1 MTLAH
6 TSMDACIQQTR
17 YHRAAG
23 DQWHS
28 RSQRIELSPCESRR
42 RCPKVQ
48 WDSQD
53 TVPSMLHVC
62 SSAEL
67 SKVGCKMASS
77 SIARIELC
85 HSVVRASDQADYW
98 RLLMGLLKQLVHMHF
113 PPRFWSG
120 NVVFSPETN
129 HKKTLS
135 QPEPAALSGARHFCL
150 NQQQASTITTAL
162 P

>member
-120 NVVFSPETN
+120 NVVFSLQRPTT
-129 HKKTLS
+129 KK
-135 QPEPAALSGARHFCL
+135 H
-150 NQQQASTITTAL
+150 
-162 P
+162 